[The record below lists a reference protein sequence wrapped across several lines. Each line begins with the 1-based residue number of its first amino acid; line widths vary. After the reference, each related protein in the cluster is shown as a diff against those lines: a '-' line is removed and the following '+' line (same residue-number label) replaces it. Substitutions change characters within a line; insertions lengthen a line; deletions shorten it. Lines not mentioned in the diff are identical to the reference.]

1 MNPGDGLRIFLIV
14 MGLAAL
20 VLANISTARRSM
32 MVSFCAVWSVLAVLF
47 ILTGALLRPGQWD
60 LYISWGVLLPVLFGI
75 FLMLAVAY
83 YFSLRVSQLLREA
96 RELAIQVSLLNQE
109 IESIR
114 RELSGGR
121 ADTET
126 VTDEEDFVRD

>member
-20 VLANISTARRSM
+20 VLANISTARRRM

-47 ILTGALLRPGQWD
+47 ILTGALLRPSQWN
-60 LYISWGVLLPVLFGI
+60 LYISWSALLLILFGI
-75 FLMLAVAY
+75 FLMLAVAF
-83 YFSLRVSQLLREA
+83 YFSLRVSQLFREA

-114 RELSGGR
+114 RELTGDWTDIGL
-121 ADTET
+121 E
-126 VTDEEDFVRD
+126 TDEEASVRN